1 MVKVIVPNY
10 IKEESL
16 ADFLAVTKELVEKTN
31 ALDAGC
37 VKYELCKSI
46 NDPLCYY
53 MVEEWDD
60 QESLD
65 KHMKA
70 QHSVDLIPKLNDFSA
85 KPTEI
90 ILLEKVY

>member
-1 MVKVIVPNY
+1 MLKVIAPNY

-37 VKYELCKSI
+37 IKYELCKSLS
-46 NDPLCYY
+46 DPLCYI
-53 MVEEWDD
+53 MVEEWADK
-60 QESLD
+60 ESLD

-70 QHSVDLIPKLNDFSA
+70 QHFVDLVPKLHDFSA
-85 KPTEI
+85 KPGDI
-90 ILLEKVY
+90 ILLEKVF